1 MLSTRDQQFWG
12 HIQTE
17 SEQIIED
24 IPWKWKSKERWNG
37 NTFIYSTDKIDFKI
51 NTVTRDKEE
60 YYLKIKGRRHKQ
72 L

>member
-24 IPWKWKSKERWNG
+24 IPWKWKSKER
-37 NTFIYSTDKIDFKI
+37 
-51 NTVTRDKEE
+51 
-60 YYLKIKGRRHKQ
+60 
-72 L
+72 